1 MATAFTTFL
10 LRLKWLTSL
19 SIRFDSEPLSE
30 CVTGDLLVRHQMQ
43 TLTRFRLE
51 MAWVDDK
58 PSGCPLIL
66 FVRQNKQLR
75 HFHLACVDLQD
86 DRWPALFETLRIECD
101 DLQIVEVC
109 DPSEST
115 FMVLIGGETS
125 IRICMP
131 GDMRARLIAAQHS
144 ISVETRVH
152 DRGSFSRYE
161 LYPDDDEYETE
172 EE

>member
-1 MATAFTTFL
+1 MATGFTTFL
-10 LRLKWLTSL
+10 LELKRLTSL

-30 CVTGDLLVRHQMQ
+30 CVTGDLLARYQMQ

-66 FVRQNKQLR
+66 FVRRNKQLR
-75 HFHLACVDLQD
+75 HFHLACVDLHED
-86 DRWPALFETLRIECD
+86 CWPALFEALIECD
-101 DLQIVEVC
+101 SLQIVEIW

-115 FMVLIGGETS
+115 FQVLINGETS

-131 GDMRARLIAAQHS
+131 CDMHARLSTAQHS